1 MSTAGGLQGQ
11 TTGGD
16 AESGQEI
23 VFVSGLSG
31 SGKTTAMAA
40 LEDLSFYCIDNLPVQ
55 LVPQF
60 LALCT
65 TASTSIER
73 IALALD
79 AREKDFLERFPEVV
93 AELRESGASV
103 EVIFL
108 DCANAVLERRYRETR
123 RVHPLAPGGSVLDGI
138 ELERTLLDQVVSLAD
153 LSIDTSSLNVHQ
165 LKDTIVRHVSGGTA
179 KETVVN
185 VVSFGYRH
193 GTPAAV
199 ELLFDVR
206 FLPNPYFEES
216 LRQGTGLDGP
226 VAAHVLESER
236 GAEFVGRLDHF
247 VDYLL
252 PFYDEEGKAY
262 LTVGIGC
269 TGGRHRSVAVAEA
282 MGARLRA
289 AGREVN
295 VSHRDVER
303 PL

>member
-1 MSTAGGLQGQ
+1 MSAAGGQQ
-11 TTGGD
+11 
-16 AESGQEI
+16 I

-40 LEDLSFYCIDNLPVQ
+40 LEDLSFYCVDNLPVQ

-65 TASTSIER
+65 TASTSIEK

-79 AREKDFLERFPEVV
+79 AREEAFLENFPEVV
-93 AELRESGASV
+93 AELRSGGAVV

-108 DCANAVLERRYRETR
+108 DCSNEALERRYRETR
-123 RVHPLAPGGSVLDGI
+123 RVHPLSPGGSVLEGI
-138 ELERTLLDQVVSLAD
+138 ERERTLLDQVVGMAD
-153 LSIDTSSLNVHQ
+153 LSVDTTTMNVHQ
-165 LKDTIVRHVSGGTA
+165 LKDTIVRHVQGGA
-179 KETVVN
+179 GRNTVVN

-206 FLPNPYFEES
+206 FLPNPYFEQG
-216 LRQGTGLDGP
+216 LREGSGLDEA
-226 VAAHVLESER
+226 VARHVLESDRGRAFFER
-236 GAEFVGRLDHF
+236 LEDFVR
-247 VDYLL
+247 YLL
-252 PFYDEEGKAY
+252 PLYDQEGKAY
-262 LTVGIGC
+262 LTIGVGC
-269 TGGRHRSVAVAEA
+269 TGGRHRSVATAEA
-282 MGARLRA
+282 IAARLRGE
-289 AGREVN
+289 GREVN

>member
-1 MSTAGGLQGQ
+1 M
-11 TTGGD
+11 
-16 AESGQEI
+16 SGQGDQRI

-40 LEDLSFYCIDNLPVQ
+40 LEDLSFYCVDNLPVQ

-60 LALCT
+60 LQLCT
-65 TASTSIER
+65 TASTGIDR

-79 AREKDFLERFPEVV
+79 AREQHFLERFPELV
-93 AELRESGASV
+93 AELRGGGAEV
-103 EVIFL
+103 EVLFL
-108 DCANAVLERRYRETR
+108 DCSNEVLERRYRETR
-123 RVHPLAPGGSVLDGI
+123 RVHPLAPTGSVLEGI
-138 ELERTLLDQVVSLAD
+138 ERERSLLDQVVRLAD
-153 LSIDTSSLNVHQ
+153 LKVDTSLLNVHQ
-165 LKDTIVRHVSGGTA
+165 LKDTVVRHVSGDA
-179 KETVVN
+179 PKQTVVN

-206 FLPNPYFEES
+206 FLPNPYFESE
-216 LRQGTGLDGP
+216 LRQGTGLEKG
-226 VAAHVLESER
+226 VADYVLTSDR
-236 GAEFVGRLDHF
+236 GRAFFARLDGF

-262 LTVGIGC
+262 LTIGIGC

-282 MGARLRA
+282 VGARLRES
-289 AGREVN
+289 GREVN